1 MRSLVSKE
9 LREHRW
15 VLLALWLWSAIALVG
30 LLRAAKDE
38 GSPLAAFRTSVLL
51 LGGLSI
57 LSLANRLVVREYTG
71 RTQLFLETLPVSRA
85 QVVAVKWLTGAVL
98 VAVPMAAA
106 FLVTLHVAAAQVVLT
121 PRLIQLIAVRSGTF
135 LLFAY
140 SLAFFIALT
149 GRYRYVLWGSIIL
162 GAFAVDTY
170 AQFPLEQWSPI
181 ALVSKSMVFE
191 RLELPIADLVIAW
204 LITAILIVAT
214 FILSLAGEGSLVL
227 ALSQRMSPRERVG
240 ITVAVIAVFSVL
252 AQMDAR
258 KPKPAFTLHDAV
270 VSGAGASQVAV
281 ARTGKGTDLTAKFLA
296 DKMSLDMQE
305 LQTYL
310 SLSARPGL
318 FVLPDASIDSDV
330 FLRATLPSSDG
341 VVVRAA
347 IGAEHFDQE
356 EFRAYAVE
364 QALEWYTHDQAQ
376 REDRRWLLDGF
387 TQWWIAR
394 ASSAR
399 RDQLTERAA
408 LAAQLLDLKST
419 HLDGQLRHWLVAREQ
434 LGDCLSD
441 ALAWRAVALLV
452 QDLGADRF
460 RQLTTTLFG
469 RQLPGDPRAAFLE
482 SSFNAAWWHADA
494 PAFPKFAEELR
505 AALQADQI
513 RVAAVTDAIVREP
526 VIFQAA
532 AMHGG
537 AFEVHYRLGAINAA
551 NAPFAVRYAEIGP
564 WQPELDRES
573 LARVD
578 ATRSGVLPRSFQRGA
593 ILFTAIEL
601 RDTHLACT
609 LRLGARRWE
618 LP

>member
-1 MRSLVSKE
+1 MRPLVLKE

-15 VLLALWLWSAIALVG
+15 VLLALWLSSAIGLTG
-30 LLRAAKDE
+30 LLYSAKDE
-38 GSPLAAFRTSVLL
+38 GSPLDAFRSLVFL

-57 LSLANRLVVREYTG
+57 LTLANRLVVREYTG

-98 VAVPMAAA
+98 LAIPMAAG
-106 FLVTLHVAAAQVVLT
+106 FVVTFHVALAQVVLT
-121 PRLIQLIAVRSGTF
+121 SRFMQLIAVRGGTF
-135 LLFAY
+135 LLFGY

-149 GRYRYVLWGSIIL
+149 GRYRYVLWGGLIL
-162 GAFAVDTY
+162 GAYCIDTY
-170 AQFPLEQWSPI
+170 AQFPFQQWSPI

-191 RLELPIADLVIAW
+191 RLELPIVDLMITW
-204 LITAILIVAT
+204 LVTVLLIVAT
-214 FILSLAGEGSLVL
+214 LILSLASEGSLVL
-227 ALSQRMSPRERVG
+227 ALSQRMPPRERV
-240 ITVAVIAVFSVL
+240 IVTVAVISL
-252 AQMDAR
+252 ISLLGQLEAR

-270 VSGAGASQVAV
+270 ISGAGASQVAI
-281 ARTGKGTDLTAKFLA
+281 ARTGKGTNLAAKLLS
-296 DKMSLDMQE
+296 DKMSSDLHE

-310 SLSARPGL
+310 SLSAGPGM

-341 VVVRAA
+341 VVVRGA

-364 QALEWYTHDQAQ
+364 QALEWYTHDRARQ
-376 REDRRWLLDGF
+376 EDRRWLLDGF

-394 ASSAR
+394 ASPTR
-399 RDQLTERAA
+399 QDQLTQRAA
-408 LAAQLLDLKST
+408 LAARMLHFEST
-419 HLDGQLRHWLVAREQ
+419 HLDAQLRHWLMVREQ

-452 QDLGADRF
+452 EELGPDRF
-460 RQLTTTLFG
+460 RQLTTELFG
-469 RQLPGDPRAAFLE
+469 RHFPDDARAAFLE
-482 SSFNAAWWHADA
+482 SSFDNAWRHADA
-494 PAFPKFAEELR
+494 PAFPTFAEGLR
-505 AALQADQI
+505 AALQADKV
-513 RVAAVTDAIVREP
+513 RVALIPDAIVQEP

-532 AMHGG
+532 AMRGG
-537 AFEVHYRLGAINAA
+537 AFEVHYRLGAINGT
-551 NAPFAVRYAEIGP
+551 NPPFAVRYAAIGP

>member
-1 MRSLVSKE
+1 MRPLVLKE

-15 VLLALWLWSAIALVG
+15 VLLALWLLSAIVLAG
-30 LLRAAKDE
+30 LLHTAKDE
-38 GSPLAAFRTSVLL
+38 GSPLVAFRTSIFL

-57 LSLANRLVVREYTG
+57 LTLANRLVVREYSG

-85 QVVAVKWLTGAVL
+85 QVIAVKWLTGAVL
-98 VAVPMAAA
+98 LAIPMAAG
-106 FLVTLHVAAAQVVLT
+106 FLVTLHVAATQVALT
-121 PRLIQLIAVRSGTF
+121 SRFIQLIAVRGATF

-149 GRYRYVLWGSIIL
+149 GRYRYVLWGSLIL

-170 AQFPLEQWSPI
+170 AQFPLQQWPPI

-191 RLELPIADLVIAW
+191 RLELPIADLMITW
-204 LITAILIVAT
+204 LITAILIAAT
-214 FILSLAGEGSLVL
+214 FILSLAGEGSLVV

-240 ITVAVIAVFSVL
+240 VTVAVIALVSLFAEL
-252 AQMDAR
+252 DAR

-270 VSGAGASQVAV
+270 ISGAGASQVAV
-281 ARTGKGTDLTAKFLA
+281 ARTGKGAGLTAKLLA
-296 DKMSLDMQE
+296 DKMSSDMHE

-310 SLSARPGL
+310 SISAASGI
-318 FVLPDASIDSDV
+318 FVLPDSSIDSDV

-341 VVVRAA
+341 VVVRGA
-347 IGAEHFDQE
+347 IDAEHFDQE

-364 QALEWYTHDQAQ
+364 QALEWYTHDRAQ
-376 REDRRWLLDGF
+376 QEDRRWLLDGF

-394 ASSAR
+394 TSSTR
-399 RDQLTERAA
+399 QDQLTQRSA
-408 LAAQLLDLKST
+408 LAARMLHFESA
-419 HLDGQLRHWLVAREQ
+419 HLEAQLRHWLVVREQ

-452 QDLGADRF
+452 QDVGPDRF
-460 RQLTTTLFG
+460 RQLAMELFG
-469 RQLPGDPRAAFLE
+469 RHLPDDARAALLE
-482 SSFNAAWWHADA
+482 SSFNDAWRRVDA
-494 PAFPKFAEELR
+494 PAFPTFAEGLR
-505 AALQADQI
+505 AALQADQV
-513 RVAAVTDAIVREP
+513 RGAAIPDAIVQEP
-526 VIFQAA
+526 VIFQAV
-532 AMHGG
+532 AMRGG
-537 AFEVHYRLGAINAA
+537 AYEVHYRLGAINAT
-551 NAPFAVRYAEIGP
+551 NPPFAVRYAEIGP
-564 WQPELDRES
+564 WQPELDQES
-573 LARVD
+573 LSRVD

-601 RDTHLACT
+601 RDKHLACT

>member
-1 MRSLVSKE
+1 MRPLVLKE

-15 VLLALWLWSAIALVG
+15 VLLALWVSSAIGLAG
-30 LLRAAKDE
+30 LLYSARDE
-38 GSPLAAFRTSVLL
+38 GSPLVAFRRLIFLLGALSVLT
-51 LGGLSI
+51 
-57 LSLANRLVVREYTG
+57 LANRLVVREYTG

-98 VAVPMAAA
+98 LAIPMAAGFA
-106 FLVTLHVAAAQVVLT
+106 VTLHVAFAQVVLT
-121 PRLIQLIAVRSGTF
+121 SRFIQLIAVRGGTF

-149 GRYRYVLWGSIIL
+149 GRYRYVLWGALIL
-162 GAFAVDTY
+162 GAYSIDAY

-191 RLELPIADLVIAW
+191 RLELPIADLMITW
-204 LITAILIVAT
+204 LITVILIVAT
-214 FILSLAGEGSLVL
+214 FVLSLASEGSLVL
-227 ALSQRMSPRERVG
+227 ALSQRMSPRERVVV
-240 ITVAVIAVFSVL
+240 TVAVISLGSLL
-252 AQMDAR
+252 AQLDAR
-258 KPKPAFTLHDAV
+258 KPKPAFTLRDAV
-270 VSGAGASQVAV
+270 TGGVGASQVAV
-281 ARTGKGTDLTAKFLA
+281 ARTGKGANRTAKLLA
-296 DKMSLDMQE
+296 DKMSSDMRE

-310 SLSARPGL
+310 SLGAGPGM

-341 VVVRAA
+341 VVVRGA

-364 QALEWYTHDQAQ
+364 QALEWYTHDRAQ
-376 REDRRWLLDGF
+376 QEDRRWLLDGF

-394 ASSAR
+394 ASSTR
-399 RDQLTERAA
+399 QDQLTQRAA
-408 LAAQLLDLKST
+408 LAARMLHFESTNLDA
-419 HLDGQLRHWLVAREQ
+419 QLRHWLVVREQ

-452 QDLGADRF
+452 QELGPDRF
-460 RQLTTTLFG
+460 RQLTTALFG
-469 RQLPGDPRAAFLE
+469 RHLPDDARAAFLE
-482 SSFNAAWWHADA
+482 SSFNNAWRHADA
-494 PAFPKFAEELR
+494 PAFPAFADALR
-505 AALQADQI
+505 AALQADQA
-513 RVAAVTDAIVREP
+513 RVAAIPDAIVQEP

-532 AMHGG
+532 AMRGS

-551 NAPFAVRYAEIGP
+551 SPPFAVRYAEIGP

-578 ATRSGVLPRSFQRGA
+578 ATRSGVLPRSFQSGA

-601 RDTHLACT
+601 RDPHLSCT

>member
-1 MRSLVSKE
+1 MRPLVLKE

-15 VLLALWLWSAIALVG
+15 VLLALWLSSAIGLAG
-30 LLRAAKDE
+30 LLHAAKDE
-38 GSPLAAFRTSVLL
+38 GSPLVAFRTSIFL

-57 LSLANRLVVREYTG
+57 LTLANRLVVREYTG

-85 QVVAVKWLTGAVL
+85 QVVAVKWLTGASL
-98 VAVPMAAA
+98 LAIPMAAG
-106 FLVTLHVAAAQVVLT
+106 FLVTLHIAAAQVVLT
-121 PRLIQLIAVRSGTF
+121 SRFIQLIAVRSGTF
-135 LLFAY
+135 LLFGY

-149 GRYRYVLWGSIIL
+149 GRYRYVLWGSLIL

-170 AQFPLEQWSPI
+170 AQFPIEQWSPI
-181 ALVSKSMVFE
+181 AVVSKSLVFE
-191 RLELPIADLVIAW
+191 RLEFPIADLMIAW

-227 ALSQRMSPRERVG
+227 ALSQRMPPRERVAV
-240 ITVAVIAVFSVL
+240 TVAAISLVSL
-252 AQMDAR
+252 LGQLDAR
-258 KPKPAFTLHDAV
+258 KPKPAFKLHDAV
-270 VSGAGASQVAV
+270 ISGAGASQVAV
-281 ARTGKGTDLTAKFLA
+281 GRTGKGTNLTAKPLA
-296 DKMSLDMQE
+296 DKMSSDLHE

-310 SLSARPGL
+310 SLSAGPGM

-341 VVVRAA
+341 VVVRGA

-364 QALEWYTHDQAQ
+364 QALEWYTHGRARQ
-376 REDRRWLLDGF
+376 EDRRWLLDGF

-394 ASSAR
+394 ASSTR
-399 RDQLTERAA
+399 QDQLTQRAA
-408 LAAQLLDLKST
+408 LAARMLHFEST
-419 HLDGQLRHWLVAREQ
+419 HLDVQLRHWLVVREQ
-434 LGDCLSD
+434 LGDCLSE

-452 QDLGADRF
+452 QDVGPDRF
-460 RQLTTTLFG
+460 RQLTTALFG
-469 RQLPGDPRAAFLE
+469 RHLPDDARAAFLE
-482 SSFNAAWWHADA
+482 SSFNDAWRRADA
-494 PAFPKFAEELR
+494 PAFPTFAEGLR
-505 AALQADQI
+505 AALQADQV
-513 RVAAVTDAIVREP
+513 RVAVIPDAIVQKP

-532 AMHGG
+532 AMRGG
-537 AFEVHYRLGAINAA
+537 AFEVHYRLGAINAT
-551 NAPFAVRYAEIGP
+551 NPPFAVRYAEIGP
-564 WQPELDRES
+564 WQPELDRET

-578 ATRSGVLPRSFQRGA
+578 AIRSGVLPRSFQRGA

>member
-1 MRSLVSKE
+1 MRPLILKE

-15 VLLALWLWSAIALVG
+15 VLLALWLSSAIG
-30 LLRAAKDE
+30 LAGLAHTAKDE
-38 GSPLAAFRTSVLL
+38 GSPLAAFRTLIYVL
-51 LGGLSI
+51 GVLSI
-57 LSLANRLVVREYTG
+57 LTLANRLVVREYTG

-98 VAVPMAAA
+98 LAIPMAAGFA
-106 FLVTLHVAAAQVVLT
+106 VVLHVAATQVVLT
-121 PRLIQLIAVRSGTF
+121 SRFIQLIAVRGGIF
-135 LLFAY
+135 LLFGY

-149 GRYRYVLWGSIIL
+149 GRYRYVLWGALIL
-162 GAFAVDTY
+162 GAYCIDTY

-191 RLELPIADLVIAW
+191 RLEPPIADLMITW

-214 FILSLAGEGSLVL
+214 FILCLASEGSLVL
-227 ALSQRMSPRERVG
+227 ALSQRMSPRERVVV
-240 ITVAVIAVFSVL
+240 TVAVLSLVSL
-252 AQMDAR
+252 LGQLDAR

-270 VSGAGASQVAV
+270 ISGAGASQVAV
-281 ARTGKGTDLTAKFLA
+281 ARTGKGTNLTAKLLA
-296 DKMSLDMQE
+296 DKMSSDLHE

-310 SLSARPGL
+310 SLSAGPGM

-341 VVVRAA
+341 VVVRGA

-364 QALEWYTHDQAQ
+364 QALEWYTHDRAQ
-376 REDRRWLLDGF
+376 QEDRRWLLDGF

-394 ASSAR
+394 ASSTR
-399 RDQLTERAA
+399 QDQLTQRAA
-408 LAAQLLDLKST
+408 LAARMLHVEST
-419 HLDGQLRHWLVAREQ
+419 HLDAPLRHWLMVREQ

-452 QDLGADRF
+452 QDLGPDRF
-460 RQLTTTLFG
+460 RQLTTALFG
-469 RQLPGDPRAAFLE
+469 RRLPDDARAAFRE
-482 SSFNAAWWHADA
+482 SSFNNAWRQADA
-494 PAFPKFAEELR
+494 PAFPTFAEGLR
-505 AALQADQI
+505 AALQADQV
-513 RVAAVTDAIVREP
+513 RVAATPDAIVQEP

-532 AMHGG
+532 AMRGG
-537 AFEVHYRLGAINAA
+537 ALEVDYRLGAINSM
-551 NAPFAVRYAEIGP
+551 NPPFAVRYAEIGP

>member
-1 MRSLVSKE
+1 MRPLVLKE

-15 VLLALWLWSAIALVG
+15 VLLALWLLSAIALAG
-30 LLRAAKDE
+30 LLFVAKDE
-38 GSPLAAFRTSVLL
+38 GSPLAAFRSSVFL

-57 LSLANRLVVREYTG
+57 LTLANRLVVREYSG

-98 VAVPMAAA
+98 LAIPMAAG
-106 FLVTLHVAAAQVVLT
+106 FLVILHFAAVQVVLT
-121 PRLIQLIAVRSGTF
+121 PRFIQLIAVRGGTF
-135 LLFAY
+135 LLAAY
-140 SLAFFIALT
+140 SLAFLIALT
-149 GRYRYVLWGSIIL
+149 GRYRYALWGSLIL
-162 GAFAVDTY
+162 GAFVVDTY
-170 AQFPLEQWSPI
+170 AQFPLEQWAPI

-191 RLELPIADLVIAW
+191 RLELPIADL
-204 LITAILIVAT
+204 LITWSITATLISAT
-214 FILSLAGEGSLVL
+214 FILALAGEGSLVL

-240 ITVAVIAVFSVL
+240 VTVAVISIVSLL
-252 AQMDAR
+252 AELDAR

-281 ARTGKGTDLTAKFLA
+281 ARTGKGTDLTAKLLA
-296 DKMSLDMQE
+296 DKMSSDIHE

-310 SLSARPGL
+310 SMSAGPGM

-341 VVVRAA
+341 VVVRGA

-364 QALEWYTHDQAQ
+364 QALEWYTHDRAQ
-376 REDRRWLLDGF
+376 QEDRRWLLDGF

-394 ASSAR
+394 ASSTR
-399 RDQLTERAA
+399 QDQLTQRAA
-408 LAAQLLDLKST
+408 LAAHMLHVERT
-419 HLDGQLRHWLVAREQ
+419 HLDAQLRQWLTVREH

-441 ALAWRAVALLV
+441 ALAWRAVALLA
-452 QDLGADRF
+452 QDLGPDRF
-460 RQLTTTLFG
+460 RQLTTALFG
-469 RQLPGDPRAAFLE
+469 RHLPDDARAAFLE
-482 SSFNAAWWHADA
+482 SSFNDAWRHADA
-494 PAFPKFAEELR
+494 PALPAFAERLR
-505 AALQADQI
+505 VALQADPV
-513 RVAAVTDAIVREP
+513 RVADIPDAIVQEP
-526 VIFQAA
+526 VIFQAV
-532 AMHGG
+532 AMHGS
-537 AFEVHYRLGAINAA
+537 AFEVRYRLGAVDATNP
-551 NAPFAVRYAEIGP
+551 PFAVRYAEIGP

-609 LRLGARRWE
+609 LRLGARRWK

>member
-1 MRSLVSKE
+1 MRPLVLKE

-15 VLLALWLWSAIALVG
+15 VLLALWLLNAIG
-30 LLRAAKDE
+30 LAVLLNGAKNE
-38 GSPLAAFRTSVLL
+38 GSPLIAFRRLVVS
-51 LGGLSI
+51 LGVLSI
-57 LSLANRLVVREYTG
+57 LTLANRLVVREYTG

-85 QVVAVKWLTGAVL
+85 LVVAVKWLTGAAFL
-98 VAVPMAAA
+98 AIPMAAGFA
-106 FLVTLHVAAAQVVLT
+106 VTLHVATAQVVLT
-121 PRLIQLIAVRSGTF
+121 PRFIELIAVRGGTF
-135 LLFAY
+135 LLFGY

-149 GRYRYVLWGSIIL
+149 GRYRYVLWGALIL

-170 AQFPLEQWSPI
+170 AQFPFPQWSPI
-181 ALVSKSMVFE
+181 ALVSESMVFE
-191 RLELPIADLVIAW
+191 RLELPIANLMITWLV
-204 LITAILIVAT
+204 TAILIVAT
-214 FILSLAGEGSLVL
+214 FILSLAREGSLVL
-227 ALSQRMSPRERVG
+227 ALSQRMSPRERVVV
-240 ITVAVIAVFSVL
+240 TVAVISLVSL
-252 AQMDAR
+252 LGQLDAR
-258 KPKPAFTLHDAV
+258 KPKPAFTLHDAIT
-270 VSGAGASQVAV
+270 SGAGASLVAI
-281 ARTGKGTDLTAKFLA
+281 ARTDKVTDPAAKLLA
-296 DKMSLDMQE
+296 DKMSSDLQE
-305 LQTYL
+305 LQSYL
-310 SLSARPGL
+310 SLSAGPGM

-341 VVVRAA
+341 VVVRGA

-356 EFRAYAVE
+356 EFRAYAIE
-364 QALEWYTHDQAQ
+364 QALEWYTHARARQ
-376 REDRRWLLDGF
+376 EDRRWLLDGF

-399 RDQLTERAA
+399 QDQLTQRAA
-408 LAAQLLDLKST
+408 LAASLLHLENTDLEA
-419 HLDGQLRHWLVAREQ
+419 QLRHWLMAREQ

-452 QDLGADRF
+452 QDLGPDRF
-460 RQLTTTLFG
+460 RQLTTALFG
-469 RQLPGDPRAAFLE
+469 RHLPNDGRAAFLE
-482 SSFNAAWWHADA
+482 SSFNSAWRHADA
-494 PAFPKFAEELR
+494 PAFPTFADELR
-505 AALQADQI
+505 AALQADQV
-513 RVAAVTDAIVREP
+513 RVAAIPDAIVQEP

-532 AMHGG
+532 AMRGS
-537 AFEVHYRLGAINAA
+537 AFEVRYRLGAINAT
-551 NAPFAVRYAEIGP
+551 NLPFAVRYAEIGP